1 MAMLPVKIDAG
12 QGKGQKPGKE
22 SRNSRI
28 ALTSLASVAVIM
40 FWRGLWTLGDRFIG
54 SSLEGNL
61 VSVLLS
67 ASVIVLYRVYNVP
80 LLDTM
85 PTG

>member
-1 MAMLPVKIDAG
+1 MLPIKIDAG

-40 FWRGLWTLGDRFIG
+40 FWRGLWTLGDRFIV
-54 SSLEGNL
+54 SSLKGNL